1 MNYGKEIAQDQ
12 NAPLFDEAITYE
24 NEEKKDLKKSELI
37 QLLNNGQSDREV
49 LRKKI
54 QQIKLERLKCDK
66 RKETLRLDLAIRKK
80 EIQTIAKNKD
90 KVLNYL
96 TDEIR
101 SLRIL
106 KQTMKEYYQKMPAL
120 KFSKPSIIES
130 ERHRGASNSVSPQG
144 VKKDGEQDLCQHSH
158 EINRFRTDPCIH
170 ARENETIQYNLNPIV
185 RKPRSRTFTIP
196 NTDAVFSKQ
205 TKDAV
210 RTFVYFLHKLEPKV
224 LRALWANYV
233 EANEKESG
241 GVLFVINLPIFLDN
255 LVLFIFKQENPRLAL
270 PSRRKTKPLVSFIQF
285 ILDPYIGKKR
295 YITRDHFMLFP
306 QWLRETMRKTGVCH
320 SCKKVVESMKHEEE
334 YLRQQLTVGD
344 ACNIWSTSNKKWCQG
359 EVTRTKC
366 DDSGEWLL
374 ITYICKNKVIS
385 KDVQRFSNLLDISG
399 QVLRR
404 ASSHSKDYLETR
416 DV

>member
-1 MNYGKEIAQDQ
+1 MNYGKVIAQDRSTS
-12 NAPLFDEAITYE
+12 LFNEAITYE
-24 NEEKKDLKKSELI
+24 NEEKKDLEESELI
-37 QLLNNGQSDREV
+37 QLLNNGQSDRAV

-54 QQIKLERLKCDK
+54 QQIELERFKCDK
-66 RKETLRLDLAIRKK
+66 RKKTLRLDLALRKK

-101 SLRIL
+101 RLRIL
-106 KQTMKEYYQKMPAL
+106 KQTMKEYDQKMPAL
-120 KFSKPSIIES
+120 KFSKPSIIDS

-144 VKKDGEQDLCQHSH
+144 VKKDGEQDVCRQSH

-170 ARENETIQYNLNPIV
+170 ARENEIIKYNLNPIV
-185 RKPRSRTFTIP
+185 RKPRSRTVTIP
-196 NTDAVFSKQ
+196 NTEAVFSKQ
-205 TKDAV
+205 IKDA
-210 RTFVYFLHKLEPKV
+210 RTFVYFLYKLKPKV
-224 LRALWANYV
+224 LKALWANYV

-306 QWLRETMRKTGVCH
+306 QWLRETMRKTG
-320 SCKKVVESMKHEEE
+320 
-334 YLRQQLTVGD
+334 
-344 ACNIWSTSNKKWCQG
+344 
-359 EVTRTKC
+359 
-366 DDSGEWLL
+366 
-374 ITYICKNKVIS
+374 
-385 KDVQRFSNLLDISG
+385 
-399 QVLRR
+399 
-404 ASSHSKDYLETR
+404 
-416 DV
+416 